1 VQIFAE
7 RRPLAAA
14 AEGALQ
20 ISAAG
25 QATAAF
31 ARGGFGGNDDE
42 EQGERGG

>member
-1 VQIFAE
+1 
-7 RRPLAAA
+7 
-14 AEGALQ
+14 LQ